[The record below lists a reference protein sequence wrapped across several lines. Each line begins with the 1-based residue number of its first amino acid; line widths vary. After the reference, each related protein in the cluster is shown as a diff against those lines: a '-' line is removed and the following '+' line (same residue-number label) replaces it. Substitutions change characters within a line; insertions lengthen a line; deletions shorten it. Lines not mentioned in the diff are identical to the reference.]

1 LQQLHHRFIFQEAGQ
16 RCFYYQG
23 DDHMIRI
30 PALLLLSVLAVVPQL
45 SSAKG
50 CLKGA
55 AVGGVA
61 GHVAG
66 GHGAIGAAAG
76 CAVGR
81 HRANKKEKLAAQQAQ
96 QAPVAAPAR

>member
-1 LQQLHHRFIFQEAGQ
+1 MHKILLALVVAGTA
-16 RCFYYQG
+16 
-23 DDHMIRI
+23 IAA
-30 PALLLLSVLAVVPQL
+30 PTL

-66 GHGAIGAAAG
+66 HHGLIGAAAG
-76 CAVGR
+76 CAIEH
-81 HRANKKEKLAAQQAQ
+81 HREKVRDEKAAK
-96 QAPVAAPAR
+96 PAAPTSDSNPSAMKTTDTAPPK